1 MLTNG
6 DMQKTISVRMDEE
19 QAEKLQAL
27 SERLHNS
34 DAGVL
39 RFALDLLW
47 QTVVAKGVVPADMAV
62 EGKTEEATA

>member
-1 MLTNG
+1 MMTKG

-19 QAEKLQAL
+19 QAEKLESL
-27 SERLHNS
+27 GERLHNT

-47 QTVVAKGVVPADMAV
+47 QTVVEKGVVPADLV
-62 EGKTEEATA
+62 NKQEQEARA

>member
-1 MLTNG
+1 MTKG

-19 QAEKLQAL
+19 QAGKLESL
-27 SERLHNS
+27 GERLHNT

-47 QTVVAKGVVPADMAV
+47 QTVVEKGVVPADLAD
-62 EGKTEEATA
+62 KQQQQEAGA